1 MDIKN
6 GAGAGASLRSL
17 RVSLAAALLLWVSV
31 GAGPVAEGGIVVRIE
46 IPAGGSTKYEIDAA
60 TGEIWVDRF
69 LSVPVVYPA
78 NYGYIPG
85 SLAGDGDPL
94 DVLVLTREPVMPG
107 SRIRTRVIGLL
118 RMTDDGKPDSK
129 LIAVPLPAVDPT
141 YNGVRDIGDLPAAEL
156 DRIRAF
162 FQVYKIGF
170 ARPGAKDA
178 TDAGVSPVRILGF
191 GGRAEAERA
200 AEAAMT
206 AR

>member
-1 MDIKN
+1 
-6 GAGAGASLRSL
+6 
-17 RVSLAAALLLWVSV
+17 
-31 GAGPVAEGGIVVRIE
+31 
-46 IPAGGSTKYEIDAA
+46 
-60 TGEIWVDRF
+60 VDRF

-78 NYGYIPG
+78 NYGFVPG

-94 DVLVLTREPVMPG
+94 DVLVLARAPIMPG
-107 SRIRTRVIGLL
+107 AKIRTRVVGIL

-129 LIAVPLPAVDPT
+129 LIAVLSAVDSCT
-141 YNGVRDIGDLPAAEL
+141 DRRHYNGVRDIGDLPAAEL